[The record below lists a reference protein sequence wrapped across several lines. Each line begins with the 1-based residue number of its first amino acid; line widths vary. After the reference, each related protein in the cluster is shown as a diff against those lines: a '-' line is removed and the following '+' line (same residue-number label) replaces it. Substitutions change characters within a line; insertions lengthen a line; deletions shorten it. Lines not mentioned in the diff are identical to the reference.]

1 MTLRFASPI
10 FLLALSSIL
19 LACQM
24 PPPKPAGE
32 VAAVVPLYD
41 EKAERV
47 DELETA
53 LADALI
59 RIERLQAD
67 QADQQALSDIPP
79 DANENSCYAKL
90 LVPAQY
96 VDRSE
101 RRIVK
106 EASERIEMIPAK
118 LGWVTERVMVSEE
131 YVTLKVVPAT
141 YKWVEEKTM
150 VLPERRRQVMVSPAK
165 YKTVVEK
172 VVDTPEQQV
181 WRPGR
186 GERERVDDETGQ
198 IVHLETIPATYRNIT
213 KQVLVAEPSY
223 RTEAIPAVY
232 ETVSKRVV
240 DTPEHTVEEVQP
252 AVYKNVRVKKV
263 LETERQ
269 VRHVIPPEYKTFHY
283 KEKVADAK
291 LDWREIPCKPA
302 LSTDLIRGLQKALN
316 AAGFE
321 AGYADGVWGKRTE
334 QAVAAYQKD
343 RGLAS
348 GRLSMET
355 LHALGIFPAA
365 E

>member
-1 MTLRFASPI
+1 MTLRLASPL
-10 FLLALSSIL
+10 FMLAAAGIL
-19 LACQM
+19 LACQL
-24 PPPKPAGE
+24 PPAQNTSTA
-32 VAAVVPLYD
+32 AAVVPPYD
-41 EKAERV
+41 TTTERV
-47 DELETA
+47 DELESA

-59 RIERLQAD
+59 QIERLQAE
-67 QADQQALSDIPP
+67 QADQQTLSDIPP

-96 VDRSE
+96 VNRSE

-106 EASERIEMIPAK
+106 EASERIEMLPAK

-141 YKWVEEKTM
+141 YKWVEERTQ

-198 IVHLETIPATYRNIT
+198 IVHLATIPATYRNIT
-213 KQVLVAEPSY
+213 KQVLVAEPTY
-223 RTEAIPAVY
+223 RTEVIPAVF

-252 AVYKNVRVKKV
+252 AVYKSVRVKKV
-263 LETERQ
+263 LEPERQ
-269 VRHVIPPEYKTFHY
+269 VRHVEPPEYKTFHY

-291 LDWREIPCKPA
+291 LDWREIPCKPTLTEGLVRA
-302 LSTDLIRGLQKALN
+302 LQKALS
-316 AAGFE
+316 AAGFD
-321 AGYADGVWGKRTE
+321 AGYADGVWGRRTE

-343 RGLAS
+343 KGLAT
-348 GRLSMET
+348 GRLSMEAM
-355 LHALGIFPAA
+355 HSLGIFPTV